1 MSGRNPTPVMKR
13 TSKWMK
19 REEENPRLPGFV
31 YTPEEQ
37 RDGGA
42 KLALEGEGGLFFQ

>member
-31 YTPEEQ
+31 YTPPGPTSRFSDAEKKKV
-37 RDGGA
+37 RRR
-42 KLALEGEGGLFFQ
+42 